1 MQMDMIIKTQQLT
14 KKFGGL
20 VAVNQ
25 VDFSVE
31 YGEVRGLIGPNG
43 SGKTTLINLIT
54 GVYEPTSGKVF
65 FNGKEIT
72 GRSPNQIAQL
82 GMMRTFQIPRLF
94 GNMNLIENM
103 LIPRFSDFSPNFW
116 RQRKAAVERAIELL
130 DMMGIVHLKD
140 EQAKTLSGG
149 QKALLQM
156 ARGFMVDEMKVFLL
170 DEPFAG
176 VNIVVK
182 DTIMNVINR
191 MASEGITFLL
201 VSHEMASIRQTCRKV
216 TVLAEGRIITEGT
229 MDEIAAHKDVI
240 DAYLGGQS

>member
-1 MQMDMIIKTQQLT
+1 MDMIIETQQLT

-25 VDFSVE
+25 VDFNVE

-65 FNGKEIT
+65 FDGKEIT

-130 DMMGIVHLKD
+130 DMMGIVHLKE

-229 MDEIAAHKDVI
+229 MDEIAAHRDVI